1 VGVEKESGVMD
12 PLLVRM
18 LERRENY
25 LVSEQDIESGL
36 ATKMLD
42 EHGVVMIPDFCDR
55 QLCERL
61 LFSISRLRETTP
73 VRIAEPEHRSD
84 IPLLYAGYASQVFS
98 EALLLV
104 GGVLGDR
111 LGDNPEVAELSCMI
125 SYPGAKRQAP
135 HPDVRHTEGVAEMYS
150 VFIPL
155 SDQDLMMGP
164 LLTWPQTHLEFPEK
178 IEIREA
184 VPLNGKCGSIVIMN
198 SKLFHCGGQNAS
210 QSARPVFY
218 FTLKGPGDEPIGS
231 TFSILPEFK
240 GMHLNDLFAL
250 ESPSQAGSSST

>member
-1 VGVEKESGVMD
+1 MGVEKKSGVVD

-25 LVSEQDIESGL
+25 LVSQQDVESGL

-42 EHGVVMIPDFCDR
+42 DHGVVMIPDFCDR
-55 QLCERL
+55 QFCERL
-61 LFSISRLRETTP
+61 LYSISRLRETVP

-84 IPLLYAGYASQVFS
+84 IPLLYAGYAAQVFS
-98 EALLLV
+98 EALPLV
-104 GGVLGDR
+104 GQVLGDR
-111 LGDNPEVAELSCMI
+111 LSDNPEVAEFSCMI

-155 SDQDLMMGP
+155 LDQDLTMGP
-164 LLTWPQTHLEFPEK
+164 LLTWPQTHLKFPESV
-178 IEIREA
+178 EIREA
-184 VPLNGKCGSIVIMN
+184 IPLHGKCGSIVIMN

-218 FTLKGPGDEPIGS
+218 FTLKGPGAEPIGS
-231 TFSILPEFK
+231 TFSISPEFK
-240 GMHLNDLFAL
+240 GMHLNDLFDL
-250 ESPSQAGSSST
+250 ESSSQAGSGPI